1 MKNMYKIYEMR
12 NCCDPC
18 PFGLNRILAEIT
30 PAEGLVI
37 IAL

>member
-1 MKNMYKIYEMR
+1 MYKIYRMR
-12 NCCDPC
+12 NSCDLC

-30 PAEGLVI
+30 PAEVLVI